1 MAVLQLTP
9 SYEELRLTVS
19 SAEMVLPGLNQDEE
33 IILSCEISSLPTYNC
48 NVVFRRAATRD
59 ELTGQMHFQANRPLV
74 NADLILNFSDFEKL
88 EAMCVRGESVRPIT
102 LYLKI
107 AKSREI
113 HNGEV
118 LMTGND
124 FVLNVCD
131 LSWRHPL
138 F

>member
-1 MAVLQLTP
+1 MAVMPLMP

-19 SAEMVLPGLNQDEE
+19 SAEMVLPGLNQDKE
-33 IILSCEISSLPTYNC
+33 IIFACEISSLPNHNC

-118 LMTGND
+118 SIKGND
-124 FVLNVCD
+124 FILNVCD

>member
-1 MAVLQLTP
+1 
-9 SYEELRLTVS
+9 
-19 SAEMVLPGLNQDEE
+19 MVLPGLNQDEE

-118 LMTGND
+118 LMIGND

>member
-1 MAVLQLTP
+1 MVVLQLTP

-19 SAEMVLPGLNQDEE
+19 SAEIVLPGLNQDEE
-33 IILSCEISSLPTYNC
+33 IILACEISSLPTYNC
-48 NVVFRRAATRD
+48 NVVFRRAAARD
-59 ELTGQMHFQANRPLV
+59 ELTGQMRFQANRPLV
-74 NADLILNFSDFEKL
+74 NVDLILNFSDFEKL

-102 LYLKI
+102 LYLKV
-107 AKSREI
+107 AKSQEI

-118 LMTGND
+118 LMAGND

>member
-1 MAVLQLTP
+1 MAVLQLTQ

-33 IILSCEISSLPTYNC
+33 IVLACEISSLPTYNC
-48 NVVFRRAATRD
+48 NVIFRREAASD
-59 ELTGQMHFQANRPLV
+59 ELIGQMRFQANRPLV

-88 EAMCVRGESVRPIT
+88 EVMCVSGEPVRPIT

-118 LMTGND
+118 LMIGND

>member
-1 MAVLQLTP
+1 MVVLQLTP

-118 LMTGND
+118 LMIGND

>member
-1 MAVLQLTP
+1 MAVMPLMP

-19 SAEMVLPGLNQDEE
+19 SAEMVLPGLNQDKE
-33 IILSCEISSLPTYNC
+33 IIFACEISSLPNHNC
-48 NVVFRRAATRD
+48 NVVFRRVEERVG
-59 ELTGQMHFQANRPLV
+59 LTGHMSFQANRPLV
-74 NADLILNFSDFEKL
+74 NTDLILNFSDFEKL

-118 LMTGND
+118 SIKGND
-124 FVLNVCD
+124 FILNVCD